1 MLRSESADF
10 HRPAMLLIHGAWHG
24 PWCWEDLIPVLSDR
38 GWRAYTVELPS
49 SLEFGSAAPAPV
61 PGLYD
66 DTAAVEAKLAEIG
79 EPTVVVAHSYGGAP
93 ATEACVQVANVAHLV
108 YLAAFALNVGESV
121 RTAMG
126 ASPDLPIP
134 DAGYS
139 APMHGADL
147 YSDVDAEV
155 AARAI
160 RRLRLQSDPS
170 RAQTVR
176 RAGWHT
182 VRTSYVICDY
192 DKAVPPQRQKQFAAR
207 ADATYHLPTGHSPFY
222 SAPKKL
228 ADLLSEITGGADSEA
243 VQ

>member
-1 MLRSESADF
+1 
-10 HRPAMLLIHGAWHG
+10 
-24 PWCWEDLIPVLSDR
+24 
-38 GWRAYTVELPS
+38 
-49 SLEFGSAAPAPV
+49 V

-66 DTAAVEAKLAEIG
+66 DTAVIAAKLVEIG

-93 ATEACVQVANVAHLV
+93 ATEACAQVSNVAHLV
-108 YLAAFALNVGESV
+108 YLAAFALDVSESV

-126 ASPDLPIP
+126 ASPDLPVP
-134 DAGYS
+134 DVGYS

-147 YSDVDAEV
+147 YSDVDPDV
-155 AARAI
+155 AARAA

-176 RAGWHT
+176 HAGWHS
-182 VRTSYVICDY
+182 VRTSYVICDE
-192 DKAVPPQRQKQFAAR
+192 DKAVPPQRQKDFAAR

-222 SAPKKL
+222 SAPEHL
-228 ADLLSEITGGADSEA
+228 ADLLSEITGGTDAKA